1 MTTAQRVRR
10 VRRVLASAALLRAIG
25 WAFVAAASVVVGA
38 AIADSFTP
46 LDVGVR
52 SALRWGAAIVWLAAA
67 LSFVWRDR
75 AVFSFDK
82 VALWI
87 EERFPALEFALVAAI
102 ERNREVELESAD
114 RTADEHPARWAP
126 TAARRALR
134 AVAPALAALLVA
146 ALVLFALPRGAVA
159 RIRSPRPGDA
169 LDRAAIDR
177 SPAASR
183 LTPLVARVIAPRYT
197 GRRDSIV
204 DEPSDLRALAGS
216 TVLLRGAGD
225 PSGIVVIA
233 GGVTLP
239 VVRDARG
246 WSASI
251 RVGDT
256 ATLVRLADRGYR
268 RLVALEAIAD
278 GAPTVNL
285 ISPAR
290 DTVVRTPTGVI
301 ALSATADDDIG
312 LASAAFEYIVSSGEG
327 ETFKFRSGT
336 LGARRASGLH
346 ASLAAAVQLR
356 TLALSPGDIVHVRA
370 VARDANDVTGPGA
383 GASETRTIRVARAG
397 EYDSTAVDAAA
408 PSDEDKSVISERM
421 LITLAEALERRRASL
436 SRPQLVTESQR
447 IAADQTR
454 LRRSVGDV
462 VFARLGGSPSGE
474 ESSGDDA
481 PARARS
487 MQELLARADSA
498 TNRNVDPID
507 FAGGESP
514 VVAVNKPLLEAY
526 NAMWDASTELGV
538 AEPARALPH
547 MRRVLEA
554 IELARRAERV
564 YLRGAPPPVV
574 IDLARVR
581 LAGAPPDASPGGR
594 PPLAA
599 DSAARALDRRFV
611 RIVELAARHTSAGV
625 DSLLVLRIDALAG
638 HPSFA
643 AAIADAANALRRR
656 DSRAATAALVR
667 ARRAI
672 AGPITVHD
680 SLTRWSGLP

>member
-1 MTTAQRVRR
+1 
-10 VRRVLASAALLRAIG
+10 
-25 WAFVAAASVVVGA
+25 
-38 AIADSFTP
+38 
-46 LDVGVR
+46 
-52 SALRWGAAIVWLAAA
+52 
-67 LSFVWRDR
+67 
-75 AVFSFDK
+75 
-82 VALWI
+82 
-87 EERFPALEFALVAAI
+87 
-102 ERNREVELESAD
+102 
-114 RTADEHPARWAP
+114 
-126 TAARRALR
+126 
-134 AVAPALAALLVA
+134 
-146 ALVLFALPRGAVA
+146 
-159 RIRSPRPGDA
+159 
-169 LDRAAIDR
+169 
-177 SPAASR
+177 
-183 LTPLVARVIAPRYT
+183 
-197 GRRDSIV
+197 
-204 DEPSDLRALAGS
+204 
-216 TVLLRGAGD
+216 
-225 PSGIVVIA
+225 GIVVIA

-256 ATLVRLADRGYR
+256 ATVVRLADRGYR

-421 LITLAEALERRRASL
+421 LITLAEALERTRASL

>member
-10 VRRVLASAALLRAIG
+10 VRLWLTAAALLRAVG
-25 WAFVAAASVVVGA
+25 WACVAAASVIAGA

-46 LDVGVR
+46 LGVDAR
-52 SALRWGAAIVWLAAA
+52 SALRWGAAVVWLVTA
-67 LSFVWRDR
+67 LALVWRDR
-75 AVFSFDK
+75 AVLSLNRI
-82 VALWI
+82 ALWL
-87 EERFPALEFALVAAI
+87 EERFPSLEFALVAAL
-102 ERNREVELESAD
+102 ERNRELEFESAN
-114 RTADEHPARWAP
+114 TLADASPARWVPA
-126 TAARRALR
+126 AARRALR
-134 AVAPALAALLVA
+134 ALAPPLAAIVVA
-146 ALVLFALPRGAVA
+146 AVVLLALPRGAVA

-169 LDRAAIDR
+169 LERASIDR

-183 LTPLVARVIAPRYT
+183 LTPLVAQVIAPRYT
-197 GRRDSIV
+197 GRRDSVV

-225 PSGIVVIA
+225 PAGVVA
-233 GGVTLP
+233 TVGDSALP

-246 WSASI
+246 WSATL
-251 RVGDT
+251 RVDES
-256 ATLVRLADRGYR
+256 AMVIRLADRGYR
-268 RLVALEAIAD
+268 RLVALEPIAD
-278 GAPTVNL
+278 HAPTVNL
-285 ISPAR
+285 ASPAH
-290 DTVVRTPTGVI
+290 DTVLRAAAGTI
-301 ALSATADDDIG
+301 SLAATADDDIG
-312 LASAAFEYIVSSGEG
+312 LASVAFEYIVSSGEG

-336 LGARRASGLH
+336 LGARRADGMH
-346 ASLAAAVQLR
+346 ASLSANLQLPS
-356 TLALSPGDIVHVRA
+356 LGLSPGDVVHVRA
-370 VARDANDVTGPGA
+370 VARDANDITGPGA
-383 GASETRTIRVARAG
+383 GASETRTIRIARAD
-397 EYDSTAVDAAA
+397 EYDSSAVDAAA

-421 LITLAEALERRRASL
+421 LITLAEALESKRGSL
-436 SRPQLVTESQR
+436 SRPQLVTESQS

-474 ESSGDDA
+474 ETSGDDE
-481 PARARS
+481 PARAKS

-498 TNRNVDPID
+498 TNRSVDPID

-538 AEPARALPH
+538 AEPGRALPH
-547 MRRVLEA
+547 MRRALEA

-564 YLRGAPPPVV
+564 YLRGAPPSVV

-581 LAGAPPDASPGGR
+581 LAGSLPDASPSVR

-599 DSAARALDRRFV
+599 DSAARTLDRRFI
-611 RIVELAARHTSAGV
+611 RIVELAAGNTGAGV
-625 DSLLVLRIDALAG
+625 DSLLVLRIDALASN
-638 HPSFA
+638 PSFA
-643 AAIADAANALRRR
+643 AAIADAADALRRGS
-656 DSRAATAALVR
+656 SRNATSALVR

-672 AGPITVHD
+672 GGPITVYD